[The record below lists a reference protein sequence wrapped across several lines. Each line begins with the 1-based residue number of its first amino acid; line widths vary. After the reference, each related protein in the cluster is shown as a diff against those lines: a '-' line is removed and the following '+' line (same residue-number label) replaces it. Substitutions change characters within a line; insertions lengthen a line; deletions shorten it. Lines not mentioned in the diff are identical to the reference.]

1 MKKEMTRLLENCAY
15 SAESA
20 LNAQNGGADR
30 VELCSGMGEGGT
42 TPSYGEMLAARQ
54 VLTTTK
60 LNVIIRPRGGDF
72 LYTENEIEIMA
83 NDIKA
88 ARHIGADGV
97 VFGCLTSDGGIDTP
111 ALERL
116 LAAADGMSTTFHR
129 AFDVCRDPF
138 AAMEEIIALGF
149 DRILTSGQ
157 QPNAERGIPLLRQ
170 LVDKADGRIVIMPG
184 CGITPHNIKRI
195 AVETG
200 ATEFHASA
208 RKTIGS
214 LMTFRNEAVS
224 MGGNGADEYAR
235 SITDTETIKQLK
247 TIITNL

>member
-1 MKKEMTRLLENCAY
+1 MTRLLENCAY

-42 TPSYGEMLAARQ
+42 TPSYGEMIAARQ
-54 VLTTTK
+54 LLTTTR

-72 LYTENEIEIMA
+72 LYTEREIRIMA
-83 NDIKA
+83 DDIKA
-88 ARHIGADGV
+88 ARQAGADGV
-97 VFGCLTSDGGIDTP
+97 VFGCLTSDGDIDKR
-111 ALERL
+111 ALELL

-129 AFDVCRDPF
+129 AFDVCRNPL
-138 AAMEEIIALGF
+138 AAMEDIIALGF

-157 QPNAERGIPLLRQ
+157 QPDAVRGIPLLRQ
-170 LVDKADGRIVIMPG
+170 LVDKAAGRIIIMPG
-184 CGITPHNIKRI
+184 CGINPHNIKRI
-195 AVETG
+195 AMETR

-214 LMTFRNEAVS
+214 QMTFRNEAIS

-235 SITDTETIKQLK
+235 RITDTETIKQLK
-247 TIITNL
+247 KIITNL